1 MNFELEVYLHIPLIH
16 KLGSFCEDRTVV
28 LQMLEAADQ
37 HTTYH
42 TKST

>member
-1 MNFELEVYLHIPLIH
+1 MNFESEVYLHNPLIH
-16 KLGSFCEDRTVV
+16 KLGKFCEDRTVV